1 MCHIGFGWFT
11 MSPFICYLDLKC
23 ETIKITQN
31 LCWATVWCYKFV
43 SDNDK
48 LSSYPPPPPFWT
60 FVVMAAP
67 PTAPTV
73 VSGRYVSYVCLL
85 PRFGSFL
92 QFVACDWVTF
102 ASGRS
107 NSGIRLRVRV
117 KNPRTLV
124 QREFYFTD
132 IWYDTS
138 RTYSTVSIK
147 YFSQATVP
155 LCNIQIWKRDTLTIN
170 IQYL

>member
-1 MCHIGFGWFT
+1 MT
-11 MSPFICYLDLKC
+11 NSPPI
-23 ETIKITQN
+23 
-31 LCWATVWCYKFV
+31 
-43 SDNDK
+43 
-48 LSSYPPPPPFWT
+48 PPPFWT
-60 FVVMAAP
+60 FAVLAAP

-102 ASGRS
+102 ARGRS

-170 IQYL
+170 IFIIYYTYIAQNTYPRVVSGVYGLHSHVLQTPAHCHVLGHPLLTVQSQW